1 MQIIKIDFY
10 FSLTLQD
17 KKVIVPLGKKQK
29 EGTVKGVNLFWAA
42 WGGAVGEFSGSS
54 RIPSSRVL
62 SLPCLNYLLRG
73 VTRLKT

>member
-42 WGGAVGEFSGSS
+42 WGGGG
-54 RIPSSRVL
+54 R
-62 SLPCLNYLLRG
+62 
-73 VTRLKT
+73 

>member
-42 WGGAVGEFSGSS
+42 WGGGRSVSS
-54 RIPSSRVL
+54 LGHHAYPHLESC
-62 SLPCLNYLLRG
+62 PCHALIIF
-73 VTRLKT
+73 